1 MSSGLFSVGLTGLR
15 AAQLGLLTTEH
26 NISNA
31 STPGYSRQRIVQS
44 TNSPILTGA
53 GFVGQGTSVS
63 TIERLYSQTLV
74 NQVNAAQS
82 NVGELDEYYT
92 QIKQIVNM
100 LADPNSGLSPALQD
114 FFRGVQAVAAN
125 PASLSSRQAMI
136 SSAQSLTTRFQSME
150 TRMNELYEGVGAEIT
165 TTVGSINSYAQQ
177 VAELNQRII
186 LAQASGDLPA
196 NDLLDQRDQLVTE
209 LNELVEVST
218 RVDSDG
224 SYSVFYGN
232 GQQLVIGNQV
242 TKLVAQASAEDLT
255 RIVVA
260 VDTPSGAQELPESLI
275 TGGSLAG
282 LLKFRS
288 ETLDRATNDI
298 GRVAASMAL
307 TLNAQHAL
315 GQDLLGQVSADAVFE
330 DDFFELGSL
339 RTAGNS
345 LNTGSAALTLN
356 FIAPPPNNGS
366 NFYTDL
372 TGHDYRLVFG
382 AGGAYTVTDLED
394 NSTVLTV
401 AAPGTGTQQF
411 DGLSLN
417 ITTAGA
423 AGDSFLLQPTI
434 DAARN
439 ITVNAVIA
447 GDPRLI
453 AAAMPVRTEVPS
465 TNSGSAMIGS
475 SVVSTGYVLTNL
487 PRNLSYASA
496 AGGTLAN
503 FPNGTVTVTSGGT
516 TTSYT
521 ITAATDTV
529 PYVSG
534 ATISFNGISF
544 AISGTPLNGDQF
556 SIARN
561 LSGTADNRNMLAM
574 GKLQTQNTVAGGAA
588 TYQSAY
594 SRLVSDVG
602 NKTREIQVT
611 GEAQSALLK
620 QSQNARDSLS
630 GVNLDEEAA
639 NLLRYQQAYQ
649 ASAKALDIGSKLF
662 DVILALRS

>member
-1 MSSGLFSVGLTGLR
+1 
-15 AAQLGLLTTEH
+15 
-26 NISNA
+26 
-31 STPGYSRQRIVQS
+31 
-44 TNSPILTGA
+44 
-53 GFVGQGTSVS
+53 
-63 TIERLYSQTLV
+63 
-74 NQVNAAQS
+74 
-82 NVGELDEYYT
+82 
-92 QIKQIVNM
+92 
-100 LADPNSGLSPALQD
+100 
-114 FFRGVQAVAAN
+114 
-125 PASLSSRQAMI
+125 
-136 SSAQSLTTRFQSME
+136 
-150 TRMNELYEGVGAEIT
+150 
-165 TTVGSINSYAQQ
+165 
-177 VAELNQRII
+177 
-186 LAQASGDLPA
+186 
-196 NDLLDQRDQLVTE
+196 
-209 LNELVEVST
+209 
-218 RVDSDG
+218 
-224 SYSVFYGN
+224 
-232 GQQLVIGNQV
+232 
-242 TKLVAQASAEDLT
+242 
-255 RIVVA
+255 
-260 VDTPSGAQELPESLI
+260 
-275 TGGSLAG
+275 
-282 LLKFRS
+282 
-288 ETLDRATNDI
+288 
-298 GRVAASMAL
+298 
-307 TLNAQHAL
+307 
-315 GQDLLGQVSADAVFE
+315 
-330 DDFFELGSL
+330 
-339 RTAGNS
+339 
-345 LNTGSAALTLN
+345 
-356 FIAPPPNNGS
+356 
-366 NFYTDL
+366 
-372 TGHDYRLVFG
+372 
-382 AGGAYTVTDLED
+382 
-394 NSTVLTV
+394 
-401 AAPGTGTQQF
+401 
-411 DGLSLN
+411 
-417 ITTAGA
+417 
-423 AGDSFLLQPTI
+423 
-434 DAARN
+434 
-439 ITVNAVIA
+439 
-447 GDPRLI
+447 
-453 AAAMPVRTEVPS
+453 
-465 TNSGSAMIGS
+465 MIGS

>member
-82 NVGELDEYYT
+82 NVGELDKYYT
-92 QIKQIVNM
+92 QIKQIDNM

-288 ETLDRATNDI
+288 E
-298 GRVAASMAL
+298 
-307 TLNAQHAL
+307 
-315 GQDLLGQVSADAVFE
+315 
-330 DDFFELGSL
+330 
-339 RTAGNS
+339 
-345 LNTGSAALTLN
+345 
-356 FIAPPPNNGS
+356 
-366 NFYTDL
+366 
-372 TGHDYRLVFG
+372 
-382 AGGAYTVTDLED
+382 
-394 NSTVLTV
+394 
-401 AAPGTGTQQF
+401 
-411 DGLSLN
+411 
-417 ITTAGA
+417 
-423 AGDSFLLQPTI
+423 
-434 DAARN
+434 
-439 ITVNAVIA
+439 
-447 GDPRLI
+447 
-453 AAAMPVRTEVPS
+453 
-465 TNSGSAMIGS
+465 
-475 SVVSTGYVLTNL
+475 
-487 PRNLSYASA
+487 
-496 AGGTLAN
+496 
-503 FPNGTVTVTSGGT
+503 
-516 TTSYT
+516 
-521 ITAATDTV
+521 
-529 PYVSG
+529 
-534 ATISFNGISF
+534 
-544 AISGTPLNGDQF
+544 
-556 SIARN
+556 
-561 LSGTADNRNMLAM
+561 
-574 GKLQTQNTVAGGAA
+574 
-588 TYQSAY
+588 
-594 SRLVSDVG
+594 
-602 NKTREIQVT
+602 
-611 GEAQSALLK
+611 
-620 QSQNARDSLS
+620 
-630 GVNLDEEAA
+630 
-639 NLLRYQQAYQ
+639 
-649 ASAKALDIGSKLF
+649 
-662 DVILALRS
+662 